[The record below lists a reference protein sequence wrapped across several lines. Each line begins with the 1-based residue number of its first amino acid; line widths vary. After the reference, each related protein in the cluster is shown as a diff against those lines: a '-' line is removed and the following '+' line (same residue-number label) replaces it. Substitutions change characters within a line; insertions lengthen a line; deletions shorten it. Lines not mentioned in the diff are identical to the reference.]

1 MSNGWG
7 WGILAAGLVASLWW
21 DKRRRARAG
30 FVEMPFIRVLRPAS
44 NVFRNVVVLAV
55 VVGLGW
61 FFYWVMVTRCR
72 GAC

>member
-1 MSNGWG
+1 MSDGW
-7 WGILAAGLVASLWW
+7 LAVGVVVLFALGLWF
-21 DKRRRARAG
+21 DKRKKERSG
-30 FVEMPFIRVLRPAS
+30 GLPFIRVLPPAS

-55 VVGLGW
+55 VAGLGW